1 MIRPS
6 EDNLPRPTATVVKPK
21 TRWISLDL
29 APGVTYY
36 LTPNEAFQLSNDL
49 VDAAE
54 EQQKRHENWVAKN
67 TDFVDGITS

>member
-1 MIRPS
+1 MMRPS
-6 EDNLPRPTATVVKPK
+6 EDNLPRPTVTVVKPK

-29 APGVTYY
+29 APGAICY
-36 LTPNEAFQLSNDL
+36 LTPSEAFQLSNDL

-67 TDFVDGITS
+67 TDFIDDVTS